1 MNKSRTEM
9 AAKNVIWGYSNTLIT
24 TALKFICRWA
34 FINTVG
40 VTFLGING
48 LYSSILGVLSL
59 TELGIG
65 TAMNYSLYKP
75 VAENDIEKIKS
86 LMTFYK
92 TAYRFVAAVIA
103 VLGLSLTPFLQ
114 YLIKGADNVDH
125 LTLYY
130 LLFLFNTVSSYFVS
144 YKYSLAGADQKYY
157 IVNNINTVATIL
169 MNLAQIIVLFLFK
182 SFLAY
187 LIIQIVF
194 LLFIKVYASFYLD
207 KMYPFL
213 KDKDVQT
220 LDSAT
225 KNTLFRNVRALIVH
239 KLGDVAVNQTDNII
253 ISAVINIGITGLVS
267 NYTLITGTVD
277 SFLGILF
284 GNITGSL
291 GNLIAT
297 SDKKKQL
304 EIFRVYDFVSFWL
317 FGFAAIAY
325 TALIQPFSE
334 LMWGEK
340 YVVKGA
346 AVFLI
351 ILNTY
356 IVGQRVP
363 LANMKIAAGVFQ
375 EDKLLP
381 ALQAV
386 VNLAVSIVL
395 AYKIGL
401 VGVYVGTIV
410 SGLVPTIIRPVIVYR
425 KLFDQCVLEYF
436 KIYIKHFFIILI
448 IGLLNERICSIVLS
462 TINWQRFILAMLIT
476 GLFPNVILL
485 LIYRNSVEVGYL
497 KRVGAR
503 ILSKF
508 LH

>member
-1 MNKSRTEM
+1 MSKSRTEM

-34 FINTVG
+34 FINTIG
-40 VTFLGING
+40 ATFLGING

-75 VAENDIEKIKS
+75 VAENDVEKIKS

-92 TAYRFVAAVIA
+92 NAYRYVATIITI
-103 VLGLSLTPFLQ
+103 LGLSLTPFLPH
-114 YLIKGADNVDH
+114 LIKGADGVDH

-130 LLFLFNTVSSYFVS
+130 LLFLFNTVSSYLVS

-157 IVNNINTVATIL
+157 IVTNINTVATIL
-169 MNLAQIIVLFLFK
+169 MNIAQIIVLFVFK
-182 SFLAY
+182 SFLLY

-194 LLFIKVYASFYLD
+194 LLFGKAYASFYLD
-207 KMYPFL
+207 RLYPYL
-213 KDKDVQT
+213 NEGNAQP
-220 LDSAT
+220 LDDNT
-225 KNTLFRNVRALIVH
+225 KSTLFRNVRALIVH
-239 KLGDVAVNQTDNII
+239 NLGDVAVNQTDNII
-253 ISAVINIGITGLVS
+253 I
-267 NYTLITGTVD
+267 D

-284 GNITGSL
+284 GNIIGSL
-291 GNLIAT
+291 GNLVAT

-304 EIFRVYDFVSFWL
+304 EVFRIYDFVSFWI

-334 LMWGEK
+334 LMWGEE

-462 TINWQRFILAMLIT
+462 TINWQRFIFAMLIT
-476 GLFPNVILL
+476 GIFPNVFLL